1 MTILFANNASTTISG
16 SITAASTT
24 VALAAG
30 TGVSFPQPTGGNFYV
45 ATFYDQQTKTI
56 NEIIHVTA
64 MAGDVATIIRAQE
77 GTTAKVWNAGD
88 IFANLITAGTLNAF
102 VQAGTGPANTSI
114 VYVGTDT
121 STDPTHIIAVTNP
134 VPANYA
140 VGMLFNIK
148 VGGSWL
154 AGVATNTGT
163 MDLQLNGVPAV
174 LAKLTDG
181 ADFHASLLYKNLEY
195 TFVYNGVT
203 FSSTL
208 MDVPQSPPQ
217 TTFYVRTDSLSAV
230 DSNGLESNT
239 GFANTPQSAFK
250 TLQGAAN
257 TIASRYISQNTITVM
272 VADGTYTSGLSI
284 TSTYIAA
291 WNFVGNSTNPQNCI
305 INATSTADSSY
316 VPGAYSGICFV
327 NYAGCHLTINGF
339 SCQSYYDNVR
349 NNGLM
354 FLSNMV
360 ISSPSSGNN
369 SAVQNSIGVLN
380 AFGNITSNATV
391 PNEPLFG
398 CTGSGVLNLGWNSIF
413 ASQQRTL
420 HLNYVGQLLY
430 VVTCVDGAQC
440 SVYDNMMTLSG
451 TAPANGFLVNTAGG
465 IGFFSANTSALGAP
479 GVVVQSTATSLGGT
493 LSSG

>member
-174 LAKLTDG
+174 
-181 ADFHASLLYKNLEY
+181 
-195 TFVYNGVT
+195 
-203 FSSTL
+203 
-208 MDVPQSPPQ
+208 
-217 TTFYVRTDSLSAV
+217 
-230 DSNGLESNT
+230 
-239 GFANTPQSAFK
+239 
-250 TLQGAAN
+250 
-257 TIASRYISQNTITVM
+257 
-272 VADGTYTSGLSI
+272 
-284 TSTYIAA
+284 
-291 WNFVGNSTNPQNCI
+291 
-305 INATSTADSSY
+305 
-316 VPGAYSGICFV
+316 
-327 NYAGCHLTINGF
+327 
-339 SCQSYYDNVR
+339 
-349 NNGLM
+349 
-354 FLSNMV
+354 
-360 ISSPSSGNN
+360 
-369 SAVQNSIGVLN
+369 
-380 AFGNITSNATV
+380 
-391 PNEPLFG
+391 
-398 CTGSGVLNLGWNSIF
+398 
-413 ASQQRTL
+413 
-420 HLNYVGQLLY
+420 
-430 VVTCVDGAQC
+430 
-440 SVYDNMMTLSG
+440 
-451 TAPANGFLVNTAGG
+451 
-465 IGFFSANTSALGAP
+465 
-479 GVVVQSTATSLGGT
+479 
-493 LSSG
+493 